1 MQFAQLSLTQEGES
15 FIRPKSTYAALR
27 AALVS
32 PYFLYRI
39 EQDPPSG
46 TAPINE
52 YELASRLSYFLWSS
66 MPDDELFALA
76 EKNELRAH
84 QDEQVRRMLKDPK
97 ARALTE
103 NFAQQWLHLNALK
116 KASPDP
122 KLFPEFDDALRQA
135 MRQETELFVKHIIED
150 DRSIIDFL

>member
-1 MQFAQLSLTQEGES
+1 MRRCARLLC
-15 FIRPKSTYAALR
+15 
-27 AALVS
+27 S

-39 EQDPPSG
+39 EEDPPQG

-66 MPDDELFALA
+66 MPDDELFELA

-84 QDEQVRRMLKDPK
+84 QEEQVRRMLKDPK

-103 NFAQQWLHLNALK
+103 NFAEQWLHLA
-116 KASPDP
+116 A
-122 KLFPEFDDALRQA
+122 PEACRA
-135 MRQETELFVKHIIED
+135 
-150 DRSIIDFL
+150 RSQIVSRL